1 MTASW
6 TAIYG
11 LSMTVNEKP
20 GRIQDAAPP
29 LLGSTY
35 LLPLAVGVIQIVGTR
50 FAALR
55 QPERLE
61 LDALGLVLLAVG
73 PGALALRRRYPVGVL
88 AFVLATTLG
97 YLLVGYPRG
106 PIFLALMVAFVTAV
120 ISGHRVAAVASLVV
134 GYISF
139 LWLPYLAGR
148 EAPPELAEALGL
160 AAWLLVLLTAS
171 EIARSRRER
180 ALELSRTRAE
190 QSRRR
195 ASEERLRIARELHDV
210 LAHNI
215 SLINV
220 QAGVALHL
228 MDERPEQAR
237 TALTA
242 IKQASNEALGEL
254 RSVLDILRAGH
265 EAPPRYPTSG
275 LRRLEDL
282 VTKTEAAG
290 LRVRTSVEGTPRPL
304 PPRVDLAAFR
314 IVQEALTNVTRHAG
328 GAQATIKIGYGER
341 DLTLQIDDDGRGGGA
356 GTPSGGKGISGMRE
370 RAAALDGELEAGP
383 RPGGGFRVRAR
394 LPLRGEGSEG
404 AA

>member
-1 MTASW
+1 MTASS
-6 TAIYG
+6 AALYG
-11 LSMTVNEKP
+11 LCMTVNEKP

-29 LLGSTY
+29 LLGSAY
-35 LLPLAVGVIQIVGTR
+35 LLPLAVGVIQIVGTH
-50 FAALR
+50 FAGLR
-55 QPERLE
+55 QPDRLG
-61 LDALGLVLLAVG
+61 LDALGLILLGAG
-73 PGALALRRRYPVGVL
+73 PAALVFRRRSPVGVL

-106 PIFLALMVAFVTAV
+106 PIFLALIVAFVNAV
-120 ISGHRVAAVASLVV
+120 MSGHRVAAVASLVV

-148 EAPPELAEALGL
+148 EASPKLAGALGL
-160 AAWLLVLLTAS
+160 AAWLLVLLTVA

-180 ALELSRTRAE
+180 ALELARTRAE

-228 MDERPEQAR
+228 MDEQPEQAR

-275 LRRLEDL
+275 LGRLDDL

-290 LRVRTSVEGTPRPL
+290 LRVKTSVEGTPRPL